1 MDTIYIIPVKLAEVV
16 GLNRMLDEYF
26 PTKERKKR
34 IILQPIVLP
43 QFFLVFLVT
52 LIFLPF
58 FLMFYGVI
66 FRYGLGLPLPLVFI
80 VIWVSLVGGMIN
92 FPLKEFK
99 VNQPTFISR
108 EISFFGFRWI
118 IPEVVLREQ
127 KMIIAIN
134 LGGAII
140 PIFVSAYLLLYTI
153 PISDPNPPLTYMK
166 IFLLTFIIT
175 LVVNKFSRIVPGV
188 GIMVPGFLPPLL
200 TALLTIIIF
209 PVFTPA
215 NPYIIAYVS
224 GSLGT
229 LIGADLL
236 NLKKLPNLGAIM
248 ISIGGAGTFDGI
260 YLTGVMAVFLIFL
273 LTT

>member
-1 MDTIYIIPVKLAEVV
+1 MF
-16 GLNRMLDEYF
+16 DENS
-26 PTKERKKR
+26 PRKERRRK
-34 IILQPIVLP
+34 IVLQPIVLP
-43 QFFLVFLVT
+43 QFFLVFLLT
-52 LIFLPF
+52 LVFLPF
-58 FLMFYGVI
+58 FLIFYGVI
-66 FRYGLGLPLPLVFI
+66 FRYGLGIPLPLVFI
-80 VIWVSLVGGMIN
+80 IVWVSLVGGVIN

-99 VNQPTFISR
+99 VNQPVLVSR
-108 EISFFGFRWI
+108 EISFFGFRWV

-127 KMIIAIN
+127 KMIVAIN

-140 PIFVSAYLLLYTI
+140 PILVSAYLLLYTI
-153 PISDPNPPLTYMK
+153 PIIDPSPPLTYMK
-166 IFLLTFIIT
+166 IAILTFIIA

-188 GIMVPGFLPPLL
+188 GIMIPGFIPPLL
-200 TALLTIIIF
+200 TAVLTIIIF

-215 NPYIIAYVS
+215 NPYIIGYVS

-236 NLKKLPNLGAIM
+236 NIKKFPNLRAGM

-260 YLTGVMAVFLIFL
+260 YLTGVMAVFLILL

>member
-1 MDTIYIIPVKLAEVV
+1 MNI
-16 GLNRMLDEYF
+16 MLDENF
-26 PTKERKKR
+26 SRRKRRRK
-34 IILQPIVLP
+34 IVLQPIVLP
-43 QFFLVFLVT
+43 QFFLIFLLT
-52 LIFLPF
+52 LVFLPF
-58 FLMFYGVI
+58 FLIFYGVV
-66 FRYGLGLPLPLVFI
+66 FRYGLGLPLPLVFVI
-80 VIWVSLVGGMIN
+80 VWVSLVGGVVN

-99 VNQPTFISR
+99 VNQPVLVSR
-108 EISFFGFRWI
+108 EVSFFGFRWV

-127 KMIIAIN
+127 KMVVAIN

-153 PISDPNPPLTYMK
+153 PSLDPNPPLTYIK
-166 IFLLTFIIT
+166 ISILTFMIA

-188 GIMVPGFLPPLL
+188 GIMVPGFIPPLL
-200 TALLTIIIF
+200 TAILTIIIF
-209 PVFTPA
+209 PIFTQA
-215 NPYIIAYVS
+215 NPYIIGYVS

-236 NLKKLPNLGAIM
+236 NIKKFPNFRSGM

-273 LTT
+273 LTA